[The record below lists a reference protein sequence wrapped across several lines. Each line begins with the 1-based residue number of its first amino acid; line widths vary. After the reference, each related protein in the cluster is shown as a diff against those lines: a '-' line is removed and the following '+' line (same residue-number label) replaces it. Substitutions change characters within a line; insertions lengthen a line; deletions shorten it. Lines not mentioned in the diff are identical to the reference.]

1 MTQNTKCK
9 YIHFGYTCLI
19 DNICSSCRTDAHYA
33 PKPKI
38 KFIIKKKQVDCDDE
52 GDEFWEAKYAELKTE
67 NDRLEADSARLEAE
81 IVVVEAERL
90 LVDDC

>member
-33 PKPKI
+33 PKPKKIKI
-38 KFIIKKKQVDCDDE
+38 KFIKKKQVDCDE
-52 GDEFWEAKYAELKTE
+52 WKGRCGCYCSKCWEFTNQGTYEEWLDKF
-67 NDRLEADSARLEAE
+67 NQR
-81 IVVVEAERL
+81 VVVST
-90 LVDDC
+90 VVI